1 MGSRGIITECLILK
15 IKRMNLDALIFCVMN
30 EQSMALI
37 SLIITIISVFLCIL
51 FHRKSIKKK
60 KPTYCARTINVVK
73 DGIIK
78 IEAIEILFKGKRVE
92 GLSMTEIAVWN
103 AGKETINSSDV
114 ANNDMFM
121 IELDGDGQI
130 LDYEIIYVNN
140 KANAFEVRKFGK
152 KSLAVIFDYF
162 DYNEGFIVR
171 LYHTGA
177 NIPLVRGAF
186 KGVKSVTVK
195 PYVPQG
201 NFWNKFVFKN
211 ISPKIIRRILGIVF
225 MVMPFFIFMDV
236 LLSKMCPDILQ
247 KIERISLLIRYPIMT
262 CVVLVFWNFGYVL
275 LKRRV
280 PKDFK
285 LFEQEF

>member
-1 MGSRGIITECLILK
+1 
-15 IKRMNLDALIFCVMN
+15 MNLDTLIFCVMN
-30 EQSMALI
+30 EQSMAFM

-60 KPTYCARTINVVK
+60 KPTYCVRTINLIK
-73 DGIIK
+73 DSISK
-78 IEAIEILFKGKRVE
+78 VESVEILFNGKRIE
-92 GLSMTEIAVWN
+92 KLSTTEIAVWN
-103 AGKETINSSDV
+103 AGKKTINSSDV
-114 ANNDMFM
+114 ANNDLFM
-121 IELDGDGQI
+121 IELDGEGQI
-130 LDYEIIYVNN
+130 LDYEITYVNN
-140 KANAFEVRKFGK
+140 KANAFELRKFGK
-152 KSLAVIFDYF
+152 KCLAVVFDYF
-162 DYNEGFIVR
+162 DYKEGFIVR
-171 LYHTGA
+171 LYHTGT
-177 NIPLVRGAF
+177 NSPLVKGAF
-186 KGVKSVTVK
+186 KGVKGVSIK

-211 ISPKIIRRILGIVF
+211 ISPKTIRRFLGIVF

-236 LLSKMCPDILQ
+236 ILSKMCPDILQ